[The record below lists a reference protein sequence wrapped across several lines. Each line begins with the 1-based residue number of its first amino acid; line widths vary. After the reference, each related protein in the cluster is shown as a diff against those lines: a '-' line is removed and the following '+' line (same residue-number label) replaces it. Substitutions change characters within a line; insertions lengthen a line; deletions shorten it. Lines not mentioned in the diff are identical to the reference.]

1 MGEKY
6 MRFFKILKN
15 NLSVGICTLLL
26 ACFSFSL
33 SAAEFTGRLSMH
45 WNDKHHCTKHAQM
58 FVDEVFKKSNGR
70 LKIEVFHSGQLFGIR
85 EIMGGITSGAVDL
98 GGVVGVVG
106 FPKINKN
113 FNVATI
119 PGLFDSFEQQRQF
132 FQKSDKGTEIWGD
145 LLQKT
150 NSTLVMYNPVGPV
163 MTFSGARELTGVDAM
178 KNLKARRL
186 IGAEEPMWKAY
197 GAKIVGLKTSE
208 VYTALQ
214 TGMIDTINTPP
225 QSIRAYS
232 WWEFLKFGQKPYQY
246 FADAYIMANSDW
258 FNKLPNDLQ
267 KVVLDA
273 GKKFGDVSTS
283 KIIGVGEEVISEFEA
298 RGGKMTVL
306 AGAEK
311 DKFDK
316 LMSEKV
322 LPAMMNKFDADALK
336 AAEAFVGK

>member
-1 MGEKY
+1 MAG
-6 MRFFKILKN
+6 
-15 NLSVGICTLLL
+15 V
-26 ACFSFSL
+26 
-33 SAAEFTGRLSMH
+33 
-45 WNDKHHCTKHAQM
+45 
-58 FVDEVFKKSNGR
+58 
-70 LKIEVFHSGQLFGIR
+70 
-85 EIMGGITSGAVDL
+85 TSGAVDL

-119 PGLFDSFEQQRQF
+119 PGLFASFEQQREF
-132 FQKSDKGTEIWGD
+132 FLKSDKGSEIWGD
-145 LLQKT
+145 LLNKT
-150 NSTLVMYNPVGPV
+150 NSTLIMYNPVGPV

-178 KNLKARRL
+178 KDLKARRL

-197 GAKIVGLKTSE
+197 GAKIVGLKTGE

-273 GKKFGDVSTS
+273 GKKIGDVSTS

-298 RGGKMTVL
+298 RGGKITVL
-306 AGAEK
+306 AGAER

-322 LPAMMNKFDADALK
+322 LPAMKDKFDSDALK
-336 AAEAFVGK
+336 AAEAFVAN

>member
-1 MGEKY
+1 MK
-6 MRFFKILKN
+6 FFEVFKN
-15 NLSVGICTLLL
+15 SLSVGLYALLIT
-26 ACFSFSL
+26 FISFL
-33 SAAEFTGRLSMH
+33 VNAAEYTGRLSMH

-58 FVDEVFKKSNGR
+58 FVDEVFEKSNGR

-85 EIMGGITSGAVDL
+85 DIMGGITSGAVDL

-119 PGLFDSFEQQRQF
+119 PGLFASFEQQREF

-145 LLQKT
+145 LLNKT

-197 GAKIVGLKTSE
+197 GAKIIGLKTSE

-232 WWEFLKFGQKPYQY
+232 WWEFLKYGQRPYQY

-258 FNKLPNDLQ
+258 FKKLPSDLQ

-298 RGGKMTVL
+298 RGGKMTL
-306 AGAEK
+306 LSGTEK
-311 DKFDK
+311 AKFDQ
-316 LMSEKV
+316 LMSDKI
-322 LPAMMNKFDADALK
+322 LPAMMDKFEADALE
-336 AAEAFVGK
+336 AAKAFVAK